1 MFINVFVIVFDLHV
15 FVFAKVDAELQKVA
29 RLLLCYFFTSCV
41 SFRRFYWTKV
51 DWIVRPGYSLGRYI
65 LGCSQ
70 CLASCL
76 WHDMGEG
83 VGQE

>member
-15 FVFAKVDAELQKVA
+15 FVFAKVEAELQKVA

-41 SFRRFYWTKV
+41 SFSRFYWTKV

-70 CLASCL
+70 RLAPL
-76 WHDMGEG
+76 ELDIA
-83 VGQE
+83 V